1 MLDALE
7 TDEWGDEFVDWF
19 EIAREDGR
27 DVDIGYERHW
37 IDPRSAGRAKC
48 SRRRMAR

>member
-7 TDEWGDEFVDWF
+7 TGERREEFVDWF

-27 DVDIGYERHW
+27 DVDVGL
-37 IDPRSAGRAKC
+37 
-48 SRRRMAR
+48 